1 MRAEKSAKN
10 WRSSESYWGMT
21 TPLLSV
27 RSRTAFWV
35 GACLL
40 LPVTTSLAC
49 IQGYHVIKRD
59 PPPKP
64 DFVAAITPPVLTV
77 PKPGALAF
85 EVGGLKMPPP
95 VAAVPQPA
103 PAWETAESRLAYF
116 REHVKAFEARLA
128 GEKPNFEDRTDYAV
142 ALMCI
147 GRAPEAVKILVA
159 LEVERPDVYTT
170 AANLGTAY
178 ELTGNL
184 EAALKWIA
192 TGIERN
198 PGSHQ
203 GSEWLH
209 VAILRT
215 KLNLRRDA
223 AWLETHSVLDLAD
236 RRDPSEIVQ
245 AIDYQLGERTQFVA
259 PEDAVVCDLY
269 YQAALN
275 VQGEKAVERRAKYL
289 QESLRYGAWRQAEAA
304 ALAKS

>member
-1 MRAEKSAKN
+1 MI
-10 WRSSESYWGMT
+10 
-21 TPLLSV
+21 TPSLSV
-27 RSRTAFWV
+27 CARAACRA

-49 IQGYHVIKRD
+49 IQSYHLIKHD

-64 DFVAAITPPVLTV
+64 DFATAITPPVLMT
-77 PKPGALAF
+77 PKLGAPAFDLA
-85 EVGGLKMPPP
+85 GLTMPPP
-95 VAAVPQPA
+95 VAAVPKPGL
-103 PAWETAESRLAYF
+103 AWETTESRLAYF
-116 REHVKAFEARLA
+116 REHVKAFEARPA
-128 GEKPNFEDRTDYAV
+128 GEKPSFEDRTDYAV
-142 ALMCI
+142 ALMCV

-159 LEVERPDVYTT
+159 LEVERPGVYTT

-184 EAALKWIA
+184 EAALKWIS

-198 PGSHQ
+198 PASHQ

-236 RRDPSEIVQ
+236 RREPAEIVQ

-275 VQGEKAVERRAKYL
+275 VQGEKAAERRVKYL

-304 ALAKS
+304 ALVKS